1 MPNLTKVRLARLG
14 KPVGD
19 IEIVTESD
27 FVGEEYSARAARR
40 FYPDKKLDNK
50 ACAEFKITDVLSS
63 RKISGL

>member
-1 MPNLTKVRLARLG
+1 MPNLTKVRLTRLG

-19 IEIVTESD
+19 VEIITASEN
-27 FVGEEYSARAARR
+27 VGDEYNVRAARR

-50 ACAEFKITDVLSS
+50 ACAEFKISAVLSS